1 MPISLTQPVVQQV
14 HYFLALAI
22 GDWHAN
28 NGGSWIWPA
37 RSSLAFHPQSAF
49 SMSHTSPHTL
59 PELVSFLDGLAEP
72 RIVMDTDYRIVAANQ
87 AYTREFAGGR
97 PIIGRL
103 CYEVSHHFTVP
114 CDQAGESCPLRES
127 RQDGKSRRV
136 LHLHQTPRGE
146 EHVDVE
152 TTPVRDNHGR
162 VRYFVETMRVV
173 RHASGRPAAHGLV
186 GRSPAF
192 QQMLALVMRG
202 APSEAAMM
210 LLGETGTGKELVARV
225 VHEASPRA
233 NGPFV
238 AVDCS
243 GLTET
248 LFESELFGYEK
259 GAFTGATHRK
269 QGLVEAASGGT
280 LFLDEIGELPLSL
293 QVKLLRLLETGTY
306 RRVGGVETLRA
317 DFRLV
322 SATHRDLGAMVK
334 AETFRRDLYFRINTF
349 PVHTPSL
356 RERPEDLPLLAE
368 SLMAR
373 VAPQRKLHLT
383 PSALEALSAMPFEGN
398 IRELR
403 NLLERASLLADGD
416 EIEPEHLVG
425 IDQRLAP
432 ASLPV
437 EQPGGVPSWLTL
449 EQNEREYLAWAVR
462 NHDGDRPSLAR
473 RLGLSERT
481 LFRKLRELT
490 EHQSVS

>member
-1 MPISLTQPVVQQV
+1 MSQ
-14 HYFLALAI
+14 
-22 GDWHAN
+22 N
-28 NGGSWIWPA
+28 SA
-37 RSSLAFHPQSAF
+37 RN
-49 SMSHTSPHTL
+49 L

-72 RIVMDTDYRIVAANQ
+72 RIVMDADYRIVAANA
-87 AYTREFAGGR
+87 AYTREFGGGR
-97 PIIGRL
+97 PVIGRL

-114 CDQAGESCPLRES
+114 CDQAGESCPLQGS
-127 RQDGKSRRV
+127 KADGKSRRV

-152 TTPVRDNHGR
+152 TTPVRDDSGR
-162 VRYFVETMRVV
+162 IRYFVETMRVV
-173 RHASGRPAAHGLV
+173 RHASSRPAAQGLV

-192 QQMLALVMRG
+192 ANMLSLVMRV
-202 APSEAAMM
+202 APSEAAVM

-225 VHEASPRA
+225 THEGSPRA
-233 NGPFV
+233 DGPFV

-306 RRVGGVETLRA
+306 RRVGGIETLRA

-322 SATHRDLGAMVK
+322 SATHRNLSAMVK

-349 PVHTPSL
+349 PVRTPSL
-356 RERPEDLPLLAE
+356 RERADDLPLLVA
-368 SLMAR
+368 SLLAR
-373 VAPQRKLHLT
+373 VAPQRKLRLT
-383 PSALEALSAMPFEGN
+383 PAALNTLATMPFEGN

-403 NLLERASLLADGD
+403 NLLERASLLTDSD
-416 EIEPEHLVG
+416 EIEPRHLVDVELEPG
-425 IDQRLAP
+425 NDHTGTTDSAPCHRWRTID
-432 ASLPV
+432 
-437 EQPGGVPSWLTL
+437 
-449 EQNEREYLAWAVR
+449 QNERDYLAWALK
-462 NHDGDRPSLAR
+462 NHSGDRPSLAR
-473 RLGLSERT
+473 RLGVSERT
-481 LFRKLRELT
+481 LFRKLRELSEQRDT
-490 EHQSVS
+490 PA